1 MLKRPLSGPEILVLV
16 NYLNNVIIE
25 SPTICVSWE
34 MCRIEEKEIPF
45 KADHQSDVPLAI
57 VYQ

>member
-45 KADHQSDVPLAI
+45 KADH
-57 VYQ
+57 